1 MTRPGIDSAIS
12 KKIYTFQLEYG
23 GQYGGVPTECV
34 EGKSQIMF
42 GYSRSFRL

>member
-12 KKIYTFQLEYG
+12 KKIYTWYG